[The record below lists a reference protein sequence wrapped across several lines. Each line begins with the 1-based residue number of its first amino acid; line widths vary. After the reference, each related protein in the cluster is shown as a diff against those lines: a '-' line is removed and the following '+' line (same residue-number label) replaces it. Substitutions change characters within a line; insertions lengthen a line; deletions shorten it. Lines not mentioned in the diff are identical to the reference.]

1 MPRSHAY
8 KGVRKRSKTV
18 FFVQGKKQKRKNRGQ
33 VAVLMEHQH
42 EYDHAI
48 LKASKQ
54 QIARGQVLGFLI
66 GLSAI

>member
-1 MPRSHAY
+1 MHIKVSG
-8 KGVRKRSKTV
+8 KGARRYFSCK
-18 FFVQGKKQKRKNRGQ
+18 GKKQKRKNRGQ